1 MKFVQSLWRV
11 AIERCTNGLNL
22 IRIDSSLT
30 MLINVRRCYIS
41 LELQFRIVT
50 SRGFYFLLFSPLLFS
65 IRFQG
70 RFRRNQLLY
79 RACKSAHLTEPSHF
93 SGSGQAYILR
103 TFGAEFL
110 FRSVCVNGWT
120 TIWNSVSQLF
130 FSFFFRRYSQKVDTL
145 KIRFDDPRIRIKIS
159 W

>member
-93 SGSGQAYILR
+93 SARLISFERSARNFYFVRYAWTVERRSGTASLNSFSLFSFAATRRKWIL
-103 TFGAEFL
+103 
-110 FRSVCVNGWT
+110 WK
-120 TIWNSVSQLF
+120 SVSMIPE
-130 FSFFFRRYSQKVDTL
+130 SE
-145 KIRFDDPRIRIKIS
+145 
-159 W
+159 

>member
-50 SRGFYFLLFSPLLFS
+50 SRGFYFLLFFSLLSFFRFVFKVVFGGISCCTARVRAHTWPSRVTFRVPARLISFERSARNFYFVRYAWTVERRSGTASLNSFSLFS
-65 IRFQG
+65 FAAT
-70 RFRRNQLLY
+70 RR
-79 RACKSAHLTEPSHF
+79 KW
-93 SGSGQAYILR
+93 IL
-103 TFGAEFL
+103 
-110 FRSVCVNGWT
+110 WK
-120 TIWNSVSQLF
+120 SVSMIPE
-130 FSFFFRRYSQKVDTL
+130 SE
-145 KIRFDDPRIRIKIS
+145 
-159 W
+159 